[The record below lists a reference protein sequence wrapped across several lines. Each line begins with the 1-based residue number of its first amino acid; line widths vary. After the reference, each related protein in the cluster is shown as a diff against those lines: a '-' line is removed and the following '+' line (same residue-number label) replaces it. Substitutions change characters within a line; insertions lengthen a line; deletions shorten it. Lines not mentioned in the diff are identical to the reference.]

1 MSGTSSAPSNRILV
15 TQVTEL
21 SNGRRNVS
29 IAVTGGNEA
38 TVPFH
43 LGALRGIVRSFGCN
57 FREHSHEFFKAARN
71 NLGPSRIPPSVTLA
85 SPQLGAT
92 SIRSLCS
99 VKGPSNGQNICS
111 KNHGLNPEIALL
123 AGTQGVREAASPA
136 KRHCDLLINSLHN
149 ALLTQGKAPESGIAV
164 S

>member
-1 MSGTSSAPSNRILV
+1 MSGATSAPSNRILV
-15 TQVTEL
+15 IQVTEL
-21 SNGRRNVS
+21 PNGRRNVS

-38 TVPFH
+38 TVPFP

-71 NLGPSRIPPSVTLA
+71 NLGPSRIPPAVKLA

-99 VKGPSNGQNICS
+99 VKGRSKGQDVCS
-111 KNHGLNPEIALL
+111 KTHGLNPEIALF
-123 AGTQGVREAASPA
+123 AGTQGARQAASLA
-136 KRHCDLLINSLHN
+136 KRHRNLLINSIHD
-149 ALLTQGKAPESGIAV
+149 ALLTQGKAPKSGIPE